1 MNLTKSPD
9 VRAAPDES
17 HRLKIYLALAA
28 AAALRLWVA
37 PMTASLWL
45 DETLTFWSVCKG
57 IGPSISRSQ
66 FWPGQNLLYTL
77 IAAAAVRVGGQSEI
91 ALRLPSLFAALGT
104 TWLLFRLGTRLFD
117 RETGVL
123 ALVVFASLQEMS
135 KTAANARPYA
145 LGLLVVVGSML
156 QLVRW
161 LDTGRMRNMLGY
173 AGLAAAILYFHY
185 LFAPL
190 YLVHA
195 AYALHRV
202 RSGAPVRRY
211 KLIVAAVSI
220 GVLISPLIVNAI
232 LVSRGS
238 SRLVFLPTPDFGELV
253 SSIMPAA
260 LGAGIFA
267 GLLLG
272 YILCRRISVSPQ
284 PAMASDTAVL
294 LLSWLLIPIVT
305 LFVFSRLTDFKLFVE
320 KYYLPSILGLALL
333 VAWGIRTLL
342 PEKVRV
348 YVSFCV
354 VLAGI
359 ASFGSH
365 HLWVNPHLED
375 WRAAAQAVRAANLG
389 DKTPVLVR
397 PGLIESAKV
406 TWDFD
411 IDPDSPLLCP
421 LSKYPIPGRIV
432 LIPVRLDSDNI
443 RYMED
448 VSSKV
453 LEPASQFVF
462 VTRDQGDTFTPWL
475 VGRFSDEG
483 FVASKLGHA
492 DGVTATLFRRDR

>member
-1 MNLTKSPD
+1 
-9 VRAAPDES
+9 
-17 HRLKIYLALAA
+17 
-28 AAALRLWVA
+28 
-37 PMTASLWL
+37 MTASLWL
-45 DETLTFWSVCKG
+45 DEAVTFWSVCKG

-77 IAAAAVRVGGQSEI
+77 IAAAAVRVGGPSEI
-91 ALRLPSLFAALGT
+91 ALRLPSLFAAFGT
-104 TWLLFRLGTRLFD
+104 AWLLFRLGTRLFD

-185 LFAPL
+185 LFAPV
-190 YLVHA
+190 YLVQA
-195 AYALHRV
+195 AYALYRV
-202 RSGAPVRRY
+202 RSGGPVRWYR
-211 KLIVAAVSI
+211 LIVAAAFI
-220 GVLISPLIVNAI
+220 GVLISPLILNAI

-238 SRLVFLPTPDFGELV
+238 SKLVFLPTPDFGALV

-260 LGAGIFA
+260 LGPGVFA

-272 YILCRRISVSPQ
+272 YILCRRVSVSQ

-294 LLSWLLIPIVT
+294 LLGWLLVPIVT
-305 LFVFSRLTDFKLFVE
+305 LFAVSRLTGFKLFAD
-320 KYYLPSILGLALL
+320 KYYLPSMLGLVLL
-333 VAWGIRTLL
+333 AGWGIRTLL

-348 YVSFCV
+348 CVSLCV
-354 VLAGI
+354 VLAAI

-432 LIPVRLDSDNI
+432 LIPLRLDSDNI

-475 VGRFSDEG
+475 LGRFSHEG